1 MAAAMKWSDE
11 QAQQVIGNLL
21 RIGVIAAASIVL
33 AGGVLYL
40 VRHGGEPAQTKSFRG
55 EPADLTTPAGVLS
68 DVLAFKARGII
79 QLGLLATIAVPI
91 LRVLFSIGSF
101 ALERDWLYV
110 AITSV
115 VFAILCAT
123 LVYSR

>member
-1 MAAAMKWSDE
+1 MKWSDE

-40 VRHGGEPAQTKSFRG
+40 GRHGSEPAQIKAFRG
-55 EPADLTTPAGVLS
+55 EPADLTTPAGVLA

-91 LRVLFSIGSF
+91 LRVLFSIVSF
-101 ALERDWLYV
+101 ALECDWLYV

-123 LVYSR
+123 LVFSR

>member
-1 MAAAMKWSDE
+1 MKWSD
-11 QAQQVIGNLL
+11 QQTQQVIGNLL
-21 RIGVIAAASIVL
+21 RAGVIVAASIVL
-33 AGGVLYL
+33 FGGVLYL
-40 VRHGGEPAQTKSFRG
+40 VRHGSEPAVIKVFHG
-55 EPADLTTPAGVLS
+55 EPADLTTLSGVLA
-68 DVLAFKARGII
+68 DVLALKARGII
-79 QLGLLATIAVPI
+79 QLGVLATIAVPI
-91 LRVLFSIGSF
+91 LRALFSIGSF

>member
-1 MAAAMKWSDE
+1 MKWSDE

-21 RIGVIAAASIVL
+21 RAGVIAAASIVL
-33 AGGVLYL
+33 FGGILYL
-40 VRHGGEPAQTKSFRG
+40 VRHGNELAEIKVFHG
-55 EPADLTTPAGVLS
+55 EPADLTTPAGVLA

-79 QLGLLATIAVPI
+79 QLGVLATIAVPI
-91 LRVLFSIGSF
+91 LRVMFSIASF

>member
-1 MAAAMKWSDE
+1 MKWSDE

-33 AGGVLYL
+33 AGGLLYL
-40 VRHGGEPAQTKSFRG
+40 ARHGTEPAQIRAFHG
-55 EPADLTTPAGVLS
+55 EPADLTTPAGVIF
-68 DVLAFKARGII
+68 DVFAFKARGII
-79 QLGLLATIAVPI
+79 QLGVLATIAVPI
-91 LRVLFSIGSF
+91 LRVLFSIVSF

-115 VFAILCAT
+115 VFVILCASLT
-123 LVYSR
+123 FSR

>member
-1 MAAAMKWSDE
+1 MKWSDA

-33 AGGVLYL
+33 FGGVLYL
-40 VRHGGEPAQTKSFRG
+40 ARHGAEAAETKAFHG
-55 EPADLTTPAGVLS
+55 EPADLTTPVGVVT

-79 QLGLLATIAVPI
+79 QLGVLATIAVPI

-101 ALERDWLYV
+101 ALETDWLYV
-110 AITSV
+110 GITSV
-115 VFAILCAT
+115 VFIILCGT
-123 LVYSR
+123 LIFSS

>member
-1 MAAAMKWSDE
+1 MKWSDE

-40 VRHGGEPAQTKSFRG
+40 ARHGSEPAQTKAFRG
-55 EPADLTTPAGVLS
+55 EPADLTIPAGVLA
-68 DVLAFKARGII
+68 DVLALKARGII

-91 LRVLFSIGSF
+91 LRVLFSIVSF
-101 ALERDWLYV
+101 ALEGDWLYV

-115 VFAILCAT
+115 VFVILCGS
-123 LVYSR
+123 LVFSR